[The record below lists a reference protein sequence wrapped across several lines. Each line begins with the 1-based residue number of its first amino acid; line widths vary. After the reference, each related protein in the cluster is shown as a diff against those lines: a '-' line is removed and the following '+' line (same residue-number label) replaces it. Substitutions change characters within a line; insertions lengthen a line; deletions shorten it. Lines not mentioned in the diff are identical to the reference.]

1 MARITQQTRHVLR
14 MKVHE
19 AVEAKRKVI
28 ADEYAALDRKIDER
42 IAERKVKALKEI
54 KNELARFEGT
64 VNGILT
70 KHGLSFGK
78 RHGNS
83 QHCTYDILTR
93 EDGRTVLES
102 YAPSY
107 LACDTKDK
115 DKVKHDELKKQLED
129 IDKAIDKAC
138 FDIEFRISLGAKFNE
153 VLDLIN
159 NLKF

>member
-19 AVEAKRKVI
+19 AAEAKRKVI
-28 ADEYAALDRKIDER
+28 ADEYSALDRRIDER
-42 IAERKVKALKEI
+42 IAESKVKALKEI
-54 KNELARFEGT
+54 NKELAQFEST
-64 VNGILT
+64 VDNILA
-70 KHGLSFGK
+70 KHGLKFGK
-78 RHGNS
+78 RYSNS
-83 QHCTYDILTR
+83 QHCVYSLLDYK
-93 EDGRTVLES
+93 DGRTTIES
-102 YAPSY
+102 CASSY
-107 LACDTKDK
+107 LVCDGMDK
-115 DKVKHDELKKQLED
+115 DKVRHDELKQKLED